1 MADGPFT
8 PLRAGRAPVIDG
20 VLDDP
25 VWQQAVPLSG
35 FLTCVPDYGKP
46 MLGDSKVYMAYDDE
60 NLYFAFRCYD
70 PEPPKIKAAVSSRDN
85 IFSDD
90 WICINLDSF
99 FDHQTAYGF
108 YINPLGIQSDTR
120 ITTTSEDKA
129 FDLVWYSAG
138 RIDEEGYTIEV
149 RIPTRSIRFSER
161 DTVTMGVIFERA
173 ISRRNEQGTVPAL
186 NPAMGDAYSSWLMQ
200 MHPMVYPGLKHGTL
214 LEMLPAVTYHDAYER
229 AGADMRRTEHKTEL
243 GVTGKYGV
251 TQDLILDGTYRPDF
265 SQVESDAGQ
274 VDINLRH
281 ALIYP
286 EKRPFFQE
294 GSESFGL
301 AATAASELDPVLAI
315 VNTRTVLSPLAGA
328 KVSGK
333 IGEAGTVGAIYAAD
347 EMPDSESVAGGSYN
361 HFAALRY
368 RQSIGEDSYLGGLY
382 TAFEQTGH
390 HNRVAVADGQA
401 RLTPSGLLEYDAM
414 MSWTRPDPASHELSG
429 HTIGLKYASVTRDL
443 DYILTFRDI
452 AEDFN
457 AEMGG
462 GYIARTGISQ
472 GTALLRPKLYPASVV
487 IRRVDLEAF
496 TGQTRDEFY
505 GMWETFNH
513 VSAQAYLWG
522 AVVVK
527 AKYSYATE
535 IFMGRRFE
543 TGGFHLLVQGQWTK
557 DLFASILYRRVGS
570 IRYVADP
577 YQGSSDIIRAET
589 IYQPTDKLNGDLSFV
604 FSDLRRRSDGA
615 RIYDY
620 PITRLKLTYQLN
632 RYLFLRGIGEY
643 NKYYQRLLTDFLA
656 SFTYIPGTVIHAGYG
671 SLYDYVISGTPGID
685 GRTDARN
692 RLLETA
698 RGFFFKT
705 SYLWRL

>member
-1 MADGPFT
+1 MADAPFA
-8 PLRAGRAPVIDG
+8 PLKAARAPVIDG
-20 VLDDP
+20 VLDDA
-25 VWQQAVPLSG
+25 VWRQAAPLSG

-390 HNRVAVADGQA
+390 HNRVAVADGQV

-414 MSWTRPDPASHELSG
+414 MSWTRPDPAASELSG
-429 HTIGLKYASVTRDL
+429 HTVGLKYASVTRDL

-472 GTALLRPKLYPASVV
+472 GRRSSGRSCTPRPSSSGGWIWRPSRVRRGTSSTACGRRSTTSRPRRTFGGPWSSRRSTPTPRRSSWAAASRPAGSTCSSRGSGRRTSSPASS
-487 IRRVDLEAF
+487 
-496 TGQTRDEFY
+496 TGAWGPSGTWPIPTR
-505 GMWETFNH
+505 GPPT
-513 VSAQAYLWG
+513 
-522 AVVVK
+522 
-527 AKYSYATE
+527 
-535 IFMGRRFE
+535 
-543 TGGFHLLVQGQWTK
+543 
-557 DLFASILYRRVGS
+557 
-570 IRYVADP
+570 
-577 YQGSSDIIRAET
+577 SS
-589 IYQPTDKLNGDLSFV
+589 G
-604 FSDLRRRSDGA
+604 RRRS
-615 RIYDY
+615 
-620 PITRLKLTYQLN
+620 
-632 RYLFLRGIGEY
+632 
-643 NKYYQRLLTDFLA
+643 
-656 SFTYIPGTVIHAGYG
+656 
-671 SLYDYVISGTPGID
+671 ISPP
-685 GRTDARN
+685 
-692 RLLETA
+692 
-698 RGFFFKT
+698 T
-705 SYLWRL
+705 S